1 MADGRT
7 VIDVSRWGKWEQSEE
22 EEVPW
27 SGLAEVGP
35 QGAVIPDLV

>member
-1 MADGRT
+1 MAVGSDRCGRAVGESGNDT
-7 VIDVSRWGKWEQSEE
+7 E